1 MKYLTLTICLTLA
14 VCTTGFA
21 EGNYAVLMQES
32 PAGAGEIQPG
42 IGVHT
47 FGVNEKVT
55 LTTVPKTGYKF
66 VYWLGDVS
74 DPTANRTTLSI
85 DGPKI
90 VIAVFER
97 DAYELPS
104 ASAAVCQGPEGLY
117 PRYDSIRGGEFSSN
131 PDPEPP
137 DNPHHPD
144 NPVPEPGT
152 MILLTSGAYMIMRK
166 RLFRKQ

>member
-1 MKYLTLTICLTLA
+1 MKFLTFTICLTLA
-14 VCTTGFA
+14 VCATAFA
-21 EGNYAVLMQES
+21 GGNYAVLMQES

-42 IGVHT
+42 IGVHK

-55 LTTVPKTGYKF
+55 LNTVPKKGYKF

-74 DPTANRTTLSI
+74 DPTANRTTMSV

-104 ASAAVCQGPEGLY
+104 ASAAVCQGPAGLT
-117 PRYDSIRGGEFSSN
+117 PRYDVLSSGS
-131 PDPEPP
+131 PDPYTPP
-137 DNPHHPD
+137 DDPDDPDDPD

-152 MILLTSGAYMIMRK
+152 MILLTSGVFILRK
-166 RLFRKQ
+166 RLFEKH